1 MKLKHFLPVLL
12 ASASLAQPAEGV
24 AKSRKVRAFFD
35 QDGDG
40 RANWHTVKVKDHD
53 HNDHRGHH
61 SRSHSG
67 SYYRPSYS
75 GSYYRPSYSGSYYRP
90 AYSGSYYGP
99 SYSGSYYR
107 PSYSGYSSPYYSGYY
122 PSYYQSSHFGS
133 YYPYSYGY
141 PRTAIGISV
150 SRPLYSS
157 SRSVYRGYTYSDDL
171 AVDVQV
177 ALKRRGYYYG
187 SIDGTVGPA
196 TRAAIRAYQRDRR
209 LAMTGRID
217 TSLLRSLGV
226 G

>member
-1 MKLKHFLPVLL
+1 MKLNHFLPILL
-12 ASASLAQPAEGV
+12 AAGLFALPGQGRADT
-24 AKSRKVRAFFD
+24 RKVRAYFD

-40 RANWHTVKVKDHD
+40 RANWHTVKVKDHGG
-53 HNDHRGHH
+53 HRHHDHRNHH
-61 SRSHSG
+61 SRASFSAHYS
-67 SYYRPSYS
+67 RPYYS
-75 GSYYRPSYSGSYYRP
+75 GSYYRPHFGSYYSPYSGSYY
-90 AYSGSYYGP
+90 SSYH
-99 SYSGSYYR
+99 R
-107 PSYSGYSSPYYSGYY
+107 PYYAG
-122 PSYYQSSHFGS
+122 SSFGS
-133 YYPYSYGY
+133 YYPYSYSYPYTYGY
-141 PRTAIGISV
+141 PRTSIGVSV

-187 SIDGTVGPA
+187 AIDGDVGPA

-209 LAMTGRID
+209 LSITGRID